1 MYRIFALFK
10 NINDDIIN
18 NYDGWFQSSKQNT
31 DNMFLVLKIPHKF
44 DIPIEMNNLEKP
56 YLFKIKNKSFI

>member
-1 MYRIFALFK
+1 
-10 NINDDIIN
+10 
-18 NYDGWFQSSKQNT
+18 
-31 DNMFLVLKIPHKF
+31 MFLVLKIPHKF